1 MRKTAGRAIQVGRMM
16 DALLPRE
23 RPMST
28 DTNPPDEADAK
39 ILLYAI
45 AVAVSLISA
54 VLLLMYL

>member
-1 MRKTAGRAIQVGRMM
+1 
-16 DALLPRE
+16 
-23 RPMST
+23 MST

-45 AVAVSLISA
+45 AVAVSLICA

>member
-1 MRKTAGRAIQVGRMM
+1 MRKTAGSAIQAGRMM
-16 DALLPRE
+16 GALLPRE

-28 DTNPPDEADAK
+28 DTNPPGEADAK

-45 AVAVSLISA
+45 AVAVALISA